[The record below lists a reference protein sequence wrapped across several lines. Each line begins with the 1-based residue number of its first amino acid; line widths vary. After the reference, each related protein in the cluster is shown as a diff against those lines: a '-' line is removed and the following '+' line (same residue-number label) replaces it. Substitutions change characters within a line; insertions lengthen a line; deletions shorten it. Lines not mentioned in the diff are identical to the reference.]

1 MLFGEIAL
9 INDANALICSSNFAV
24 TISTGIEAEASP
36 LFMDALKSALGV
48 ENGIKFRR
56 AAIRIRLAAG
66 NTDTGKEIGLR
77 EQ

>member
-9 INDANALICSSNFAV
+9 INDANALICSRNFAV
-24 TISTGIEAEASP
+24 TVSAGIEAEAGP
-36 LFMDALKSALGV
+36 LLMDALKAALCV

-56 AAIRIRLAAG
+56 AAIRIRLAAW
-66 NTDTGKEIGLR
+66 NADAGKKIGLG